1 MNKKILLGSIIAVVI
16 LVLVSFTG
24 VVGYQTTK
32 SSTIARASPLFSI
45 RSKRAIDEESKDL
58 TSDYVGKG
66 EESVLSIPRLDTRRA
81 LLIDRI
87 SRMDDKS
94 YNMLLAQTINYL
106 TIRNQLKDKNIGK
119 IITSIHYLRNN
130 PEQIK
135 EYLIIPSREN
145 GNRNIVEWQDYTL
158 YGEWMPRCL
167 IEFILY
173 ILIEN
178 VFWVFF
184 FLSWVPDCSNSFV
197 CPP

>member
-1 MNKKILLGSIIAVVI
+1 
-16 LVLVSFTG
+16 
-24 VVGYQTTK
+24 
-32 SSTIARASPLFSI
+32 
-45 RSKRAIDEESKDL
+45 
-58 TSDYVGKG
+58 
-66 EESVLSIPRLDTRRA
+66 
-81 LLIDRI
+81 
-87 SRMDDKS
+87 MDDKS

>member
-1 MNKKILLGSIIAVVI
+1 MNKKILLGSILSVI
-16 LVLVSFTG
+16 ILILVSFTS
-24 VVGYQTTK
+24 VIGYRSVESDVK
-32 SSTIARASPLFSI
+32 VSPLFNI
-45 RSKRAIDEESKDL
+45 RSSKAIGKESKDI
-58 TSDYVGKG
+58 TCDYVGKG
-66 EESVLSIPRLDTRRA
+66 EESILSIPRLDTRRA

-119 IITSIHYLRNN
+119 IITSIHHLRNN

-158 YGEWMPRCL
+158 YSEWIPRCL
-167 IEFILY
+167 IEIILY
-173 ILIEN
+173 ILSEI
-178 VFWVFF
+178 VFGVFF
-184 FLSWVPDCSNSFV
+184 FLSWIPDCSNSFV

>member
-1 MNKKILLGSIIAVVI
+1 MNKKILIGSIIAVVI
-16 LVLVSFTG
+16 LVLMSFTG

-32 SSTIARASPLFSI
+32 SSTIARASPLFSV
-45 RSKRAIDEESKDL
+45 RSKRAIDEESRDL
-58 TSDYVGKG
+58 SCDYIGKG
-66 EESVLSIPRLDTRRA
+66 EESILSIPRLDTRRA

-94 YNMLLAQTINYL
+94 YNKLLAQTINYL

-158 YGEWMPRCL
+158 YSEWMPRCL

>member
-32 SSTIARASPLFSI
+32 SSTIARASPLFSV
-45 RSKRAIDEESKDL
+45 RSKRAIDEESRDL
-58 TSDYVGKG
+58 ACDYIGKG
-66 EESVLSIPRLDTRRA
+66 EESILSIPRLDTRRA

-94 YNMLLAQTINYL
+94 YNKLLAQTINYL

-158 YGEWMPRCL
+158 YREWMPRCL

-173 ILIEN
+173 ILIEK